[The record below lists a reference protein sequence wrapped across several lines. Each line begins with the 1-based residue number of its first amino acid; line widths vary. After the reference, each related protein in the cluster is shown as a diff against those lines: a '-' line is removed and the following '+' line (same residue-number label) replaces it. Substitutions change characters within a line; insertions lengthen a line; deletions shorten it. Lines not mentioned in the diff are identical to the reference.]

1 MIKIDDEVITKVAV
15 EDIPAGTFGM
25 VSDIDEDGIWVDVF
39 IPADDDLPYD
49 TVLYSEDQLE
59 VQ

>member
-1 MIKIDDEVITKVAV
+1 MIRMDEEVITKVAV
-15 EDIPAGTFGM
+15 EDIPAGTFGV
-25 VSDIDEDGIWVDVF
+25 VSEIDDEGIWVDVF

-49 TVLYSEDQLE
+49 TVLYSEDQLD

>member
-15 EDIPAGTFGM
+15 EDIPAGTFGV
-25 VSDIDEDGIWVDVF
+25 VSEIDDEGIWVDVF
-39 IPADDDLPYD
+39 IPMDDDLPYD
-49 TVLYSEDQLE
+49 TVLYSEDQLD